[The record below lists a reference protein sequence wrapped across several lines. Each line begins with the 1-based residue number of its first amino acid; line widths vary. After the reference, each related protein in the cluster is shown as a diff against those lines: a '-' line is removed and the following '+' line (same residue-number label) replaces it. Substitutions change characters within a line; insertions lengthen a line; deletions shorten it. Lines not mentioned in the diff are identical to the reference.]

1 MYSYMIGS
9 PEVGNYQAA
18 FDYSLRAFRAREP
31 AEMAAA
37 SGCEY
42 DPQLEA
48 FNLASLGQ
56 LLSVSY
62 PQGEVLFQGT
72 GISPFWEWRL
82 LALNYLWWSDGS
94 PLTGELVSLHQ
105 LKDGHLFYPAFVK
118 MGIAQLA
125 ANLAIS
131 TVNIDKVR
139 EACLALGGRLE
150 RGTGLQA
157 SFPLLPRF
165 PVTVQLWPGD
175 EEMAGSANILFD
187 ANANHCLHIEAIIAA
202 GGLVALFLMKHYSML
217 IK

>member
-72 GISPFWEWRL
+72 GISPFGNGDCWR
-82 LALNYLWWSDGS
+82 
-94 PLTGELVSLHQ
+94 
-105 LKDGHLFYPAFVK
+105 
-118 MGIAQLA
+118 
-125 ANLAIS
+125 S
-131 TVNIDKVR
+131 TT
-139 EACLALGGRLE
+139 C
-150 RGTGLQA
+150 
-157 SFPLLPRF
+157 
-165 PVTVQLWPGD
+165 
-175 EEMAGSANILFD
+175 
-187 ANANHCLHIEAIIAA
+187 
-202 GGLVALFLMKHYSML
+202 GGLTDRP
-217 IK
+217 